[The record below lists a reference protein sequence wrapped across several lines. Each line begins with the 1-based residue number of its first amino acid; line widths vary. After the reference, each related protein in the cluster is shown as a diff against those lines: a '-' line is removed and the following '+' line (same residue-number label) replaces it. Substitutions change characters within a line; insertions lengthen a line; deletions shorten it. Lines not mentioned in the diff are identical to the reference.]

1 MEFSFLLF
9 FLTNKESFFKLN
21 SNILETNVINI
32 FLLLGLLL
40 YGYKTSF
47 SLSLKNRQKEIIQT
61 IENAEYDL
69 LNVKNYYYSMEK
81 AFFAQIFF
89 LVQSWETFYKKDK
102 LISITNKHQQVKKG
116 LEENFL
122 ATETLILAFEKK
134 AFLSLQKYILF
145 LITSRILRKFLLL
158 PNLEQSKFIETTF
171 SKFQYRIRE
180 EVNKK

>member
-1 MEFSFLLF
+1 MEFSFLSF
-9 FLTNKESFFKLN
+9 FLTHKESFFELN
-21 SNILETNVINI
+21 SNVLETNIINI
-32 FLLLGLLL
+32 FFLVGLLL

-69 LNVKNYYYSMEK
+69 LNAKNYYYATEK
-81 AFFAQIFF
+81 AFFAQSFF
-89 LVQSWETFYKKDK
+89 WVQSWKAFYKKDK
-102 LISITNKHQQVKKG
+102 LILVTNKHQQVKKG

-122 ATETLILAFEKK
+122 ATETLIATFEKK

-158 PNLEQSKFIETTF
+158 SNLEQSKFLETTF
-171 SKFQYRIRE
+171 LKFQNRIRQ
-180 EVNKK
+180 